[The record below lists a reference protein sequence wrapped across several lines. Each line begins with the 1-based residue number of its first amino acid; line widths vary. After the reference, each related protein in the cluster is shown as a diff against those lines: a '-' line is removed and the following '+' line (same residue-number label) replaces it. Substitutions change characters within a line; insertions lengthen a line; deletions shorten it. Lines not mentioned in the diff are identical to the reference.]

1 MHCRAQAVQ
10 LHGHRERFD
19 GRLWLVGMGTPAHA
33 QKFKEE
39 TGVTFPVLL
48 SPDKQA
54 YKAMDLRR
62 GTNREIFNPAAT
74 GSTLRRLRHLP
85 LRAPE
90 QDWHQ
95 LGGAFV
101 IAPGGEVVFA
111 HRAAHPA
118 DEADVDALAAALS

>member
-1 MHCRAQAVQ
+1 MQ
-10 LHGHRERFD
+10 LHGHRHEFD

-33 QKFKEE
+33 RAFTEE
-39 TGVTFPVLL
+39 TGVGFPLLL
-48 SPDKQA
+48 SPDKAA
-54 YKAMDLRR
+54 YEAMDLRR
-62 GTNREIFNPAAT
+62 ASTREVFAPGAL
-74 GSTLRRLRHLP
+74 GSTVRRLRHLP

-101 IAPGGEVVFA
+101 IGPGDEVLFA

-118 DEADVDALAAALS
+118 DEPEPDAIARALQ